1 MRKQTKRRHY
11 ALVNPI
17 LHAIEGIRPP
27 TGDKLDLL
35 RTHELTAIEAF
46 RTGTATVEDWSKVVG
61 MMNLAENLGK
71 AGIGPEALEYCD
83 ELHQHLIASAKR
95 YETTHKMGITGP
107 GLQCLRD
114 VYEFHDLQRTSISLS
129 EYEKHIKCTANRI
142 RSKAPEVT
150 DVLECVC

>member
-1 MRKQTKRRHY
+1 MKKQCKRKVY
-11 ALVNPI
+11 GLVNPI
-17 LHAIEGIRPP
+17 RHAIEGVQPP

-61 MMNLAENLGK
+61 MMNLTENLGK

-83 ELHQHLIASAKR
+83 ELHAHLISAAKR
-95 YETTHKMGITGP
+95 YEATRKMGITGP

-129 EYEKHIKCTANRI
+129 QYEKHIQDTANRI

-150 DVLECVC
+150 DVLEAA

>member
-1 MRKQTKRRHY
+1 MRKRTVRRHY

-17 LHAIEGIRPP
+17 KHAIEGIRPP

-46 RTGTATVEDWSKVVG
+46 RTGTATIQDWSKVVG
-61 MMNLAENLGK
+61 MMNMAENMGK
-71 AGIGPEALEYCD
+71 AGIGPEALEYCG
-83 ELHQHLIASAKR
+83 ELHKHLIAAAKR
-95 YETTHKMGITGP
+95 YETTRKMGITGP

-129 EYEKHIKCTANRI
+129 EYERHIKDTANRI

-150 DVLECVC
+150 DVLECA